1 MRTLLT
7 QVGLCWEFGFGDL
20 WIPYQNHNHGTPII
34 EWNVKE
40 KGLHPTA
47 KVLRKGTRRL
57 IMAKKA
63 LIVYGTR
70 YGATETT
77 SEEIA
82 KVLQGEGLEV
92 KVVNAKKEKVK
103 DISPYDLII
112 VGSGMQM
119 GKWTGEPENFLNQ
132 FQKELANKKV
142 AIFVSSAAQALIEH
156 EKKTEEIE
164 NNRKQNLE
172 EKAAKYNLQPISM
185 VTLGGVWDFNKM
197 NFLLRK
203 TLASFKPRIEAAGFK
218 EIKPGLYD
226 TRDWNVIRNWAK
238 ELAVKIA

>member
-1 MRTLLT
+1 M
-7 QVGLCWEFGFGDL
+7 G
-20 WIPYQNHNHGTPII
+20 
-34 EWNVKE
+34 
-40 KGLHPTA
+40 
-47 KVLRKGTRRL
+47 
-57 IMAKKA
+57 KKA

-70 YGATETT
+70 YGATEST

-92 KVVNAKKEKVK
+92 KVFNAKKEKVK

-112 VGSGMQM
+112 IGSGMQM

-142 AIFVSSAAQALIEH
+142 AIFVSSAAQALIEY

-164 NNRKQNLE
+164 NNRKKYLE
-172 EKAAKYNLQPISM
+172 EKAAKYNIKPISM
-185 VTLGGVWDFNKM
+185 VILGGVWDFNKM
-197 NFLLRK
+197 NFLIRR

-226 TRDWNVIRNWAK
+226 TRDWNDIRTWAK
-238 ELAVKIA
+238 ELAIKIA

>member
-1 MRTLLT
+1 M
-7 QVGLCWEFGFGDL
+7 G
-20 WIPYQNHNHGTPII
+20 
-34 EWNVKE
+34 
-40 KGLHPTA
+40 
-47 KVLRKGTRRL
+47 
-57 IMAKKA
+57 KKA

-70 YGATETT
+70 YGATEST

-103 DISPYDLII
+103 DISPYDLIV

-132 FQKELANKKV
+132 FQKELANMKV
-142 AIFVSSAAQALIEH
+142 AIFVSSAAQALIEY
-156 EKKTEEIE
+156 EEKTEEIE
-164 NNRKQNLE
+164 NNRKQYLE
-172 EKAAKYNLQPISM
+172 EKAAKYNIQPISM

-226 TRDWNVIRNWAK
+226 TRDWNVIRTWAK
-238 ELAVKIA
+238 ELATKMA

>member
-1 MRTLLT
+1 
-7 QVGLCWEFGFGDL
+7 
-20 WIPYQNHNHGTPII
+20 
-34 EWNVKE
+34 
-40 KGLHPTA
+40 
-47 KVLRKGTRRL
+47 
-57 IMAKKA
+57 MAKKA

-70 YGATETT
+70 YGATEST

-82 KVLQGEGLEV
+82 KVLQEEGLEV

-132 FQKELANKKV
+132 YQKELANKKV
-142 AIFVSSAAQALIEH
+142 AIFDSSAAQAFLEH
-156 EKKTEEIE
+156 EKKIEEIE

-172 EKAAKYNLQPISM
+172 EKAAKYNLKPISM
-185 VTLGGVWDFNKM
+185 VTIGGVWDYNKM

-226 TRDWNVIRNWAK
+226 TRDWNAIRTWAK
-238 ELAVKIA
+238 ELVTKVA

>member
-1 MRTLLT
+1 
-7 QVGLCWEFGFGDL
+7 
-20 WIPYQNHNHGTPII
+20 
-34 EWNVKE
+34 
-40 KGLHPTA
+40 
-47 KVLRKGTRRL
+47 
-57 IMAKKA
+57 MAKHA

-70 YGATETT
+70 YGATEST

-82 KVLQGEGLEV
+82 KVLKGEGMEV
-92 KVVNAKKEKVK
+92 KVVNAKKERVK

-119 GKWTGEPENFLNQ
+119 GKWTGEPENFINQ

-142 AIFVSSAAQALIEH
+142 AIFVSSAAQALLEY

-164 NNRKQNLE
+164 NNRKQYLA
-172 EKAAKYNLQPISM
+172 EKAAKYNLQLISM
-185 VTLGGVWDFNKM
+185 VILGGVWDFNKM

-218 EIKPGLYD
+218 ETRPGLYD
-226 TRDWNVIRNWAK
+226 TRDWSVIRAWAK
-238 ELAVKIA
+238 ELATNVA